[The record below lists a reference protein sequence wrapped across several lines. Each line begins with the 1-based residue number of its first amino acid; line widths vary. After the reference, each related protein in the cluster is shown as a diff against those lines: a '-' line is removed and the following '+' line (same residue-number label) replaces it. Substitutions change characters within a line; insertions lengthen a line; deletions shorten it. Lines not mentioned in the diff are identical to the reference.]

1 VTFFS
6 DYDDALD
13 PAEVTD
19 TTAIRPLDPGAD
31 CLPFDH
37 LDDRRFEVMAYRLKC
52 AEHGER
58 ARVVLMQGV
67 GERGRDAVV
76 YVAGR
81 VSQIVQCKLL
91 RERMRAPALRR
102 ELLKLA
108 LHALMEPSILD
119 GGPVLYELWCP
130 GGLTEPAGEIVG
142 RWPLLWT
149 EERLTEDA
157 AEVLSEYAAF
167 APLTWEAAKP
177 FVLQNFPR
185 VLRIEGL
192 GGAEITA
199 RVRGCLPVYDAY
211 FQGKLVMAKADVEQ
225 SIRSL
230 LIEAG
235 GFAHLSDKD
244 ARYVLD
250 RIASFPPEQRL
261 AFPTGYVMGV
271 APKLVSRFNQ
281 TEYTQLAT
289 QVLQST
295 MGIINATMSACSRLA
310 FEAGRDFQVAA
321 RPANANVVHVLVKT
335 LTTSMLA
342 QLTGIVFEGLKLQ
355 PGMAAYAELTLDQR
369 LDHSVSETWDE
380 YQRCR
385 DGYDPARHAFGSDEE
400 VRHRLALHALGGLS
414 DRQEFEAT
422 LRTAIR
428 LQAGAIEEAF
438 TRYMTLVPKS
448 LLVVTDTVTIFESE
462 WLMRRQA
469 ETVARLVELRGSPII
484 PE

>member
-31 CLPFDH
+31 CLPLDH

-67 GERGRDAVV
+67 GERGRDVVV

-91 RERMRAPALRR
+91 RERMTAPALRR

-167 APLTWEAAKP
+167 APLTWEATKP
-177 FVLQNFPR
+177 FVLQDFPR
-185 VLRIEGL
+185 VLRIESL
-192 GGAEITA
+192 GGAEVTA

-261 AFPTGYVMGV
+261 VFPTGYIMGV
-271 APKLVSRFNQ
+271 APKLVSRFN
-281 TEYTQLAT
+281 
-289 QVLQST
+289 
-295 MGIINATMSACSRLA
+295 GCD
-310 FEAGRDFQVAA
+310 G
-321 RPANANVVHVLVKT
+321 VV
-335 LTTSMLA
+335 
-342 QLTGIVFEGLKLQ
+342 
-355 PGMAAYAELTLDQR
+355 P
-369 LDHSVSETWDE
+369 W
-380 YQRCR
+380 
-385 DGYDPARHAFGSDEE
+385 
-400 VRHRLALHALGGLS
+400 
-414 DRQEFEAT
+414 
-422 LRTAIR
+422 
-428 LQAGAIEEAF
+428 
-438 TRYMTLVPKS
+438 
-448 LLVVTDTVTIFESE
+448 
-462 WLMRRQA
+462 
-469 ETVARLVELRGSPII
+469 
-484 PE
+484 

>member
-1 VTFFS
+1 MTFFS

-76 YVAGR
+76 YVSAR

-91 RERMRAPALRR
+91 RERMTAPALRR

-108 LHALMEPSILD
+108 LHAHMEPSILD

-142 RWPLLWT
+142 RWPGLWT
-149 EERLTEDA
+149 EERLNEDA
-157 AEVLSEYAAF
+157 AEVLSEYSAF
-167 APLTWEAAKP
+167 ASLTWETVKP
-177 FVLQNFPR
+177 FVLKRLPADPAR
-185 VLRIEGL
+185 RESL
-192 GGAEITA
+192 GGEEITA

-211 FQGKLVMAKADVEQ
+211 FQGKLVMAKADVEE

-235 GFAHLSDKD
+235 GFGHLSDKD

-261 AFPTGYVMGV
+261 VFPTGYVMGV

-310 FEAGRDFQVAA
+310 LEAGRDFQVAA

-355 PGMAAYAELTLDQR
+355 PGMAAYTELTLDQR
-369 LDHSVSETWDE
+369 LDHSVSEIWD
-380 YQRCR
+380 
-385 DGYDPARHAFGSDEE
+385 GVPAMQGWIRSSKAC
-400 VRHRLALHALGGLS
+400 VR
-414 DRQEFEAT
+414 
-422 LRTAIR
+422 I
-428 LQAGAIEEAF
+428 
-438 TRYMTLVPKS
+438 
-448 LLVVTDTVTIFESE
+448 
-462 WLMRRQA
+462 
-469 ETVARLVELRGSPII
+469 
-484 PE
+484 